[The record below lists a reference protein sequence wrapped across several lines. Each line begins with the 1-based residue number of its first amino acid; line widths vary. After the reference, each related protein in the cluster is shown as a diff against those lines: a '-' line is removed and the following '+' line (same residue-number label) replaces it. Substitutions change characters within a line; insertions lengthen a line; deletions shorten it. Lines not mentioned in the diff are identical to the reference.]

1 MQKTPIPPPPP
12 PPPMTAA
19 TTKEPPHIRHPP
31 PPSLTDVDIVRLAQQ
46 QPQTYAPL
54 PKTKTLISFLHSRA
68 ASPSASLSVA
78 EYTSSLLSILSL
90 SPHSSSENP
99 SLSSLLLSYIS
110 LFNSRKIPHDRNS
123 LTTLQLFP
131 FHFENI
137 PTQTLISISDSIVS
151 SLPQILD
158 PDDAQVLDLLPKC
171 LDLIRNSNE
180 IELRRDYVNSVI
192 DRVLGCDWSRVLLVK
207 MVSIVREFSFLD
219 KGRCGEFLD
228 KVFGGMRD
236 VELQDL
242 PSLVYQLL
250 VLASK
255 GFSKRDVVEGIVMF
269 FGSKMGSKASSIVRQ
284 VEGTVLLHVNFA
296 VKQDPSLGQEV
307 MGLVKSDLRAFNHFT
322 VAVLL
327 SIARVRKFSE
337 CSIGILKTAIT
348 TSYRDYS
355 FSKVCNW
362 LPDDL
367 KEEYLHSVKVVEK
380 AALRAVNESNY
391 GREHIVPSIV
401 QFGFVLLESV
411 EEGSSKELG
420 KSDQVMGIEELGI
433 QMLQTLFE
441 VHDMARNEKI
451 NCTNWGC
458 ASICVEIIE
467 QCKFRVLSL
476 KPEQGL
482 PIIRL
487 LGYLVQRYPYPLLE
501 HVSRLKELLDYFTF
515 MHGNISTHLVTILL
529 PLINFSRD
537 LRDYI
542 ILVVR
547 KAMFN
552 REESVRIAATNAIIN
567 LILAEKQSK
576 SDGPCSFQ
584 ESSSQ
589 ASSSQQ
595 AEIPGCGMGAD
606 LFQELSGLLQ
616 RCLYQTAKVKEVM
629 YHGLVKVILAD
640 PSTAG
645 AVFDFLL
652 PHFLRFY
659 KENEDVQLCVGNC
672 VKSESGKV
680 YIEEPLDCLLSCV
693 SWILLLQPHG
703 KTDHPSDSW
712 ACLGFSLT
720 QENEGGRMLSGES
733 FSCTLSK
740 IRKLLR
746 NGNLEGSGL
755 LSLTQNAGSTR
766 EETKSR
772 YSALVLSGIFE
783 VVLNIVATELEK
795 VNDVKREDFE
805 KELIEL
811 VDAYESLGKY
821 TCTSKQGNGTRRG
834 IVRSSAHDI
843 PDNSDA
849 SNMKLS
855 QERAPFLATSSIYQ
869 LLQTALKLCKSDCSN
884 NDAASPN
891 QTQLSSGKT
900 SIRSYKILS
909 FILNAS
915 LRHIK
920 SFLFV
925 GKDDPLKTLIYGE
938 IKVLGLPLLKLVWL
952 LTSVPKFETTQKKR
966 EVKVRKDVED
976 KKENIYLALTC
987 LKELITISLRGPD
1000 EMGLIEDLM
1009 SVSSPDH
1016 ASTNMMDVSW
1026 DDECQQAS
1034 GIDDPLARSKELF
1047 IKKCIRPLFSE
1058 LLAVSFLREVEILSD
1073 IVMMIGIKLPGER
1086 RNILGAWATQI
1097 CKSNNIANSK
1107 VAKSVVSLALCL
1119 SSPPHD
1125 LVLAQEMATELIKVM
1140 GSETSD
1146 PLEMSEMYHVINH
1159 STCTTTAASVLQLI
1173 ESVIAD
1179 MDRIIMKMKM
1189 CLAAIRKGIPFDP
1202 NGEHALGFTLEETL
1216 YSRTEAVVTVLSF
1229 FMVMKLN
1236 DSQAEHLVRLAGRFY
1251 KNLARI
1257 SKFQISPKGCKQ
1269 VLPSLKYQ
1277 KLVEITCKQLTAPLY
1292 NFNQLGNAKSRGI
1305 VNKIKRENRCI
1316 PDLIFQIEDYEKYL
1330 IQLSKAS
1337 KVNLLRHAK
1346 RSTARDFKIVDP
1358 SHVVGEEDANQ
1369 EPNHGN
1375 PSTTAAQNELGEE
1388 SENDEGNVSE
1398 RGLSPESGNPLAA
1411 EASESD
1417 KDENV
1422 HPNAKRAK
1430 MSRVVQDSDDE
1441 VSP

>member
-1 MQKTPIPPPPP
+1 
-12 PPPMTAA
+12 
-19 TTKEPPHIRHPP
+19 
-31 PPSLTDVDIVRLAQQ
+31 
-46 QPQTYAPL
+46 
-54 PKTKTLISFLHSRA
+54 
-68 ASPSASLSVA
+68 
-78 EYTSSLLSILSL
+78 
-90 SPHSSSENP
+90 
-99 SLSSLLLSYIS
+99 
-110 LFNSRKIPHDRNS
+110 
-123 LTTLQLFP
+123 
-131 FHFENI
+131 
-137 PTQTLISISDSIVS
+137 
-151 SLPQILD
+151 
-158 PDDAQVLDLLPKC
+158 
-171 LDLIRNSNE
+171 
-180 IELRRDYVNSVI
+180 
-192 DRVLGCDWSRVLLVK
+192 

-255 GFSKRDVVEGIVMF
+255 GFSKRDV
-269 FGSKMGSKASSIVRQ
+269 
-284 VEGTVLLHVNFA
+284 
-296 VKQDPSLGQEV
+296 DPSLGQEV
-307 MGLVKSDLRAFNHFT
+307 MGLVKSDLRAFNHF
-322 VAVLL
+322 
-327 SIARVRKFSE
+327 
-337 CSIGILKTAIT
+337 AI
-348 TSYRDYS
+348 
-355 FSKVCNW
+355 
-362 LPDDL
+362 
-367 KEEYLHSVKVVEK
+367 
-380 AALRAVNESNY
+380 AVNESNY

-401 QFGFVLLESV
+401 QFGFVLLESL

-420 KSDQVMGIEELGI
+420 KSDRVMGIEEFGI

-441 VHDMARNEKI
+441 VHDMARN
-451 NCTNWGC
+451 
-458 ASICVEIIE
+458 EIIE

-487 LGYLVQRYPYPLLE
+487 LGHLVQRYPYPLLE

-515 MHGNISTHLVTILL
+515 IHGNIATHLVTILL
-529 PLINFSRD
+529 PLIIKFSRD

-542 ILVVR
+542 ILVLC

-552 REESVRIAATNAIIN
+552 REESVRFVATNAIIN
-567 LILAEKQSK
+567 LILAEKRSK

-659 KENEDVQLCVGNC
+659 ENEDVQLCVGNC

-680 YIEEPLDCLLSCV
+680 CIEEPLDCLLSCV

-733 FSCTLSK
+733 FSCALSK

-746 NGNLEGSGL
+746 NGNLEGL
-755 LSLTQNAGSTR
+755 LSLTQNAGATQ
-766 EETKSR
+766 EEKKSR
-772 YSALVLSGIFE
+772 YSALALSGIVE

-805 KELIEL
+805 KQLIEL
-811 VDAYESLGKY
+811 VYAYESLGKY

-855 QERAPFLATSSIYQ
+855 QERAPFLATS
-869 LLQTALKLCKSDCSN
+869 TLKLYKSDCSN
-884 NDAASPN
+884 NDAASQN

-900 SIRSYKILS
+900 SSRSYKILS
-909 FILNAS
+909 FVLNAS

-938 IKVLGLPLLKLVWL
+938 IKALGLPLLELVWL
-952 LTSVPKFETTQKKR
+952 LMSMPKFETTQKKR

-976 KKENIYLALTC
+976 RKENIYLALTC

-1000 EMGLIEDLM
+1000 AMGLIEDLM
-1009 SVSSPDH
+1009 SISSPDH
-1016 ASTNMMDVSW
+1016 VSTNMMDVSW

-1047 IKKCIRPLFSE
+1047 IKKCIRPLFFE
-1058 LLAVSFLREVEILSD
+1058 LLAVSFLREVEILCD

-1125 LVLAQEMATELIKVM
+1125 LVVAQEMATELIKVM
-1140 GSETSD
+1140 GLETSD

-1159 STCTTTAASVLQLI
+1159 STCTTTASSVLQLI

-1189 CLAAIRKGIPFDP
+1189 CLK
-1202 NGEHALGFTLEETL
+1202 HALGFTLEETL

-1292 NFNQLGNAKSRGI
+1292 NFVALMQRNQLGNAKSRGI
-1305 VNKIKRENRCI
+1305 MNKIKRGNRCI
-1316 PDLIFQIEDYEKYL
+1316 PDLIFQREDYEKYL

-1358 SHVVGEEDANQ
+1358 SHIVGEEDANQ
-1369 EPNHGN
+1369 EPNHDN

-1388 SENDEGNVSE
+1388 SENDEGNGSE

-1411 EASESD
+1411 KASESD
-1417 KDENV
+1417 KDGNV

-1441 VSP
+1441 V

>member
-1 MQKTPIPPPPP
+1 
-12 PPPMTAA
+12 
-19 TTKEPPHIRHPP
+19 
-31 PPSLTDVDIVRLAQQ
+31 
-46 QPQTYAPL
+46 
-54 PKTKTLISFLHSRA
+54 
-68 ASPSASLSVA
+68 
-78 EYTSSLLSILSL
+78 
-90 SPHSSSENP
+90 
-99 SLSSLLLSYIS
+99 
-110 LFNSRKIPHDRNS
+110 
-123 LTTLQLFP
+123 
-131 FHFENI
+131 
-137 PTQTLISISDSIVS
+137 
-151 SLPQILD
+151 
-158 PDDAQVLDLLPKC
+158 
-171 LDLIRNSNE
+171 
-180 IELRRDYVNSVI
+180 
-192 DRVLGCDWSRVLLVK
+192 

-307 MGLVKSDLRAFNHFT
+307 MG
-322 VAVLL
+322 
-327 SIARVRKFSE
+327 
-337 CSIGILKTAIT
+337 
-348 TSYRDYS
+348 
-355 FSKVCNW
+355 VCNW
-362 LPDDL
+362 LPDEL

-441 VHDMARNEKI
+441 VHDMARN
-451 NCTNWGC
+451 
-458 ASICVEIIE
+458 EIIE

-595 AEIPGCGMGAD
+595 AEIPGCRMGAD

-746 NGNLEGSGL
+746 NGNLEGL

-869 LLQTALKLCKSDCSN
+869 LLQTALKLYKSDCSN
-884 NDAASPN
+884 NDAASQN

-952 LTSVPKFETTQKKR
+952 LMSVPKFETTQKKR

-976 KKENIYLALTC
+976 RKENIYLALTC

-1216 YSRTEAVVTVLSF
+1216 YSRTEAVVTVL
-1229 FMVMKLN
+1229 
-1236 DSQAEHLVRLAGRFY
+1236 LAGRFY

-1292 NFNQLGNAKSRGI
+1292 NFVTLMQRNQLGNAKSRGI

-1388 SENDEGNVSE
+1388 SENDEGNGSE

>member
-1 MQKTPIPPPPP
+1 MQKTPIP

-207 MVSIVREFSFLD
+207 MVSIVREFSFLH

-441 VHDMARNEKI
+441 VHDMARN
-451 NCTNWGC
+451 
-458 ASICVEIIE
+458 EIIE

-746 NGNLEGSGL
+746 NGNLEGL

-795 VNDVKREDFE
+795 VNNVKREDFE

-869 LLQTALKLCKSDCSN
+869 LLQTALKLYKSDCSN

-952 LTSVPKFETTQKKR
+952 LMSVPKFETTQKKR

-1292 NFNQLGNAKSRGI
+1292 NFVTLMQRNQLGNAKSRGI